1 MENIMMNT
9 TEILI
14 FVGLLFGIIKFWKWK
29 LNLKLD
35 LQTTNIAFGVFL
47 SGQILSI
54 TFILFFSMDP
64 QNDAYLESLSWYDEG
79 AINFWNIIGIQIS
92 GVLIIYYLTNI
103 IVNILVKILLNN
115 NISIY
120 EDIKNQ
126 NLSILIISS
135 VSLISVG
142 FISSIVVLRPFIFDW
157 IAEKATLVPIY

>member
-1 MENIMMNT
+1 MMNT